1 MISRCIFY
9 LMGLVF
15 CVPGALFGA
24 KGSIETP
31 DGRTRT
37 YTIDKPP
44 VSDQKTPLP
53 VIIMLHGGGGDDD
66 TAKTMTGLSEAALPK
81 GFMVV
86 YPNGTGK
93 FERIK
98 KLKTWNAGHCCGYA
112 MENAVDDVGFIDL
125 LIDQLV
131 AKEGADP
138 SRIYVTG
145 MSNGA
150 MLTHRVGARLCHKI
164 AAIAPVVGGLFGDE
178 KVPKCTT
185 SVLAINGALDHSVP
199 LEGGLSQGRA
209 ASAWDGTP
217 LKEAAYQGAF
227 WAKANGCDPVPTT
240 SAQKE
245 VSVTRY
251 RCAQGIDVIRYVVA
265 QSGHAWPGGRKGS
278 SRGDTPTQTLEATG
292 LIIQF
297 FEEHPRAGHR
307 GPAPKDAH

>member
-1 MISRCIFY
+1 MTLRY
-9 LMGLVF
+9 ALWLMGVVF
-15 CVPGALFGA
+15 CSPGTLFGA
-24 KGSIETP
+24 TGSIETQ

-37 YTIDKPP
+37 YTIDKPS
-44 VSDQKTPLP
+44 VSDPKRLMP

-66 TAKTMTGLSEAALPK
+66 TAKTMTGLSDAALPK

-112 MENAVDDVGFIDL
+112 MDSAVDDVGFIDM
-125 LIDQLV
+125 LIDQLIS
-131 AKEGADP
+131 KEGADP
-138 SRIYVTG
+138 ARIFVTG

-178 KVPKCTT
+178 KVPKCAT
-185 SVLAINGALDHSVP
+185 SVLTINGALDYSVP

-217 LKEAAYQGAF
+217 LKAASYQGAF
-227 WAKANGCDPVPTT
+227 WAKANGCDPVPDK
-240 SAQKE
+240 SDQKD
-245 VSVTRY
+245 VSVTHY
-251 RCAQGIDVIRYVVA
+251 RCPKGIDVIRYVVA
-265 QSGHAWPGGRKGS
+265 QGGHAWPGGRKGS
-278 SRGDTPTQTLEATG
+278 SRGDTPTQTLDATQ

-297 FEEHPRAGHR
+297 FEEHPRGAAR
-307 GPAPKDAH
+307 VPSPASAH